1 MFKTAFERIYMIRD
15 TTKNTE
21 MKVFS
26 NTLRAKKNI
35 KVNNESL
42 AHDLG

>member
-1 MFKTAFERIYMIRD
+1 MIRD

-26 NTLRAKKNI
+26 NTLRAKKNK

-42 AHDLG
+42 VHDLG